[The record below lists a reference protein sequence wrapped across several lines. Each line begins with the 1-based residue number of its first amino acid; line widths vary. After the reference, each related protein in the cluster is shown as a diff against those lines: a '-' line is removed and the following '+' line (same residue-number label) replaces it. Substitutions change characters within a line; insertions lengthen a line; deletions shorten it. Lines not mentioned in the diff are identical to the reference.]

1 MIAGRG
7 FGRTFQV
14 GRSLL
19 SESLLA
25 FALGWSALS
34 AAQVAVPPLT
44 GHVIDQTGTLTAEQ
58 KAALEQTLT
67 AFEARKGS
75 QLAVL
80 MVASSAPE
88 EIEQYAL
95 RVAEQWK
102 LGRKKVDDGAILVV
116 AKNDRAMRIEVGYG
130 LEGSLSDLTTKRII
144 GETILPRFKS
154 QDFYGG
160 ITAGVEQ
167 VIRVVDGEALPA
179 PSARPSQGV
188 GGIGGIG
195 DVQQYAP
202 MLFILALAVGGVL
215 RATLG
220 KVPGSLVTGGVV
232 AVIAW
237 FVVGAISMALVAG
250 VVALFVTLMGGGMLG
265 RGMGGYYGGGGRGGG
280 MGGGGG
286 GGFSGGGGG
295 FGGGGASGRW

>member
-1 MIAGRG
+1 VIAGRA
-7 FGRTFQV
+7 FGRVCAV
-14 GRSLL
+14 GRALL
-19 SESLLA
+19 PASLLA
-25 FALGWSALS
+25 CALGWSALA
-34 AAQVAVPPLT
+34 AAQVPVPPLT

-58 KAALEQTLT
+58 QSALEQTLT
-67 AFEARKGS
+67 AFEAKKGS

-130 LEGSLSDLTTKRII
+130 LEGALNDLTSKRII
-144 GETILPRFKS
+144 SETILPRFKS

-160 ITAGVEQ
+160 ITAGVGQ
-167 VIRVVDGEALPA
+167 IIRVVDGEPLPA
-179 PSARPSQGV
+179 PSAASSE
-188 GGIGGIG
+188 GIGG
-195 DVQQYAP
+195 VQQYAP

-215 RATLG
+215 RAILG

-250 VVALFVTLMGGGMLG
+250 VVALFVTLLGGGVLG
-265 RGMGGYYGGGGRGGG
+265 RGLGGYYGGGGRGGH
-280 MGGGGG
+280 GG

>member
-1 MIAGRG
+1 MIAGTG
-7 FGRTFQV
+7 FGRALGAART
-14 GRSLL
+14 LL
-19 SESLLA
+19 CASLLA
-25 FALGWSALS
+25 CALGWSALS
-34 AAQVAVPPLT
+34 AAQVAVPLLT

-58 KAALEQTLT
+58 KAALEQSLA

-102 LGRKKVDDGAILVV
+102 LGRKKIDDGAILVV
-116 AKNDRAMRIEVGYG
+116 AKTDRAMRIEVGYG
-130 LEGSLSDLTTKRII
+130 LEGALNDLTSKRII
-144 GETILPRFKS
+144 SETILPRFKS

-167 VIRVVDGEALPA
+167 IIRVVDGEPLPA
-179 PSARPSQGV
+179 PNARSMQ
-188 GGIGGIG
+188 GIG

-250 VVALFVTLMGGGMLG
+250 VVALFVTLLGGGMLG
-265 RGMGGYYGGGGRGGG
+265 RGLGGYYGGGGRGGG

-286 GGFSGGGGG
+286 FGGGGGG

>member
-1 MIAGRG
+1 MTPSRG
-7 FGRTFQV
+7 FGRAF
-14 GRSLL
+14 GASRALL
-19 SESLLA
+19 SASLHVILLA
-25 FALGWSALS
+25 CALGWSAHS

-130 LEGSLSDLTTKRII
+130 LEGALNDLTSKRII
-144 GETILPRFKS
+144 NETILPRFKS

-160 ITAGVEQ
+160 ITAGVET
-167 VIRVVDGEALPA
+167 
-179 PSARPSQGV
+179 
-188 GGIGGIG
+188 G
-195 DVQQYAP
+195 DP
-202 MLFILALAVGGVL
+202 
-215 RATLG
+215 R
-220 KVPGSLVTGGVV
+220 
-232 AVIAW
+232 
-237 FVVGAISMALVAG
+237 
-250 VVALFVTLMGGGMLG
+250 
-265 RGMGGYYGGGGRGGG
+265 RR
-280 MGGGGG
+280 
-286 GGFSGGGGG
+286 
-295 FGGGGASGRW
+295 R

>member
-1 MIAGRG
+1 MNAD
-7 FGRTFQV
+7 RTV
-14 GRSLL
+14 GRFGTGLL
-19 SESLLA
+19 FASLLA
-25 FALGWSALS
+25 CALGWSALS

-58 KAALEQTLT
+58 KATLEQTLT

-80 MVASSAPE
+80 MVASTAPE
-88 EIEQYAL
+88 EVEQYAL

-116 AKNDRAMRIEVGYG
+116 AKTDRAVRIEVGYG
-130 LEGSLSDLTTKRII
+130 LEGALSDLTSKRII
-144 GETILPRFKS
+144 SETILPRFKS

-160 ITAGVEQ
+160 ITAGVGQ
-167 VIRVVDGEALPA
+167 IIRVVDGEPLPS
-179 PSARPSQGV
+179 PNARPRQ
-188 GGIGGIG
+188 GIG

-250 VVALFVTLMGGGMLG
+250 VVALFVTLLGGGMLG

-286 GGFSGGGGG
+286 GFSGGGGG